1 MMELEALQASLPRM
15 KELGATLVAISPQLP
30 QYGRLAKRRT
40 KAEFDILSDVHLKV
54 AEQFG
59 LVFTLADFLQPIYK
73 QLGAT
78 LDVFNG
84 EAAYRLPMPARYVL
98 DRGGII
104 VSADV
109 SPDYT
114 VRPEPEETLRVLEH
128 LK

>member
-1 MMELEALQASLPRM
+1 M

>member
-15 KELGATLVAISPQLP
+15 HELGATLVAISPQLAP
-30 QYGRLAKRRT
+30 YGRMAKRRT
-40 KAEFDILSDVHLKV
+40 KADFDILSDVHLKV

-59 LVFTLADFLQPIYK
+59 LVFTLPDYLQAVYK

-98 DRGGII
+98 NRGGIV

-109 SPDYT
+109 TPDYT
-114 VRPEPEETLRVLEH
+114 VRPEPEETLLVLER
-128 LK
+128 LR